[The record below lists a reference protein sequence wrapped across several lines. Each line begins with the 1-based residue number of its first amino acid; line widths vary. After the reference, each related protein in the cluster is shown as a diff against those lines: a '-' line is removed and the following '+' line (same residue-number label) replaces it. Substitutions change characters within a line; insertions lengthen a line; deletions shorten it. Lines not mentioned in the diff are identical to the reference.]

1 MRTPEQHRRESV
13 RLLSEAESLRVS
25 PYSMNPD
32 MRKEGYVQA
41 LRMQLLAR
49 AQVHATLA
57 TETERT

>member
-1 MRTPEQHRRESV
+1 MTPEQHRRESV
-13 RLLSEAESLRVS
+13 HLLSKAEALRVN
-25 PYSMNPD
+25 PYSTNPD

-57 TETERT
+57 TEDPE